1 MSAPLDWS
9 HVKSKVAA
17 QFVSNLDHEA
27 GGGDVEIIDEKLD
40 WQAESK
46 IDDDGQWIRRE
57 KVQCWPKETLQVLF
71 YEAKVPISNRYSTVY
86 KCSHTIKYKR
96 HY

>member
-57 KVQCWPKETLQVLF
+57 KVAYSLQCFTQV
-71 YEAKVPISNRYSTVY
+71 P
-86 KCSHTIKYKR
+86 
-96 HY
+96 